1 MKQKILVAFDDSENS
16 MRAVEYIA
24 RTFNKDNRVT
34 LFNVLPDTAA
44 LCDMNS
50 PELTTY
56 FKSQQMTFCALE
68 DKKKKLVEDALAR
81 AKALLVEAGFEED
94 RVFLKAE
101 AKKRGI
107 AQDIIIEAGSGY
119 DLLVMGRRGV
129 SGVKDFFFGSIS
141 QKVLHSIKE
150 VSVLVVN

>member
-1 MKQKILVAFDDSENS
+1 MNQKILMAFDDSENS

-24 RTFNKDNRVT
+24 RTFNLDNRVT

-50 PELTTY
+50 PELTAY

-68 DKKKKLVEDALAR
+68 DQKKKLVEEALGR
-81 AKALLVEAGFEED
+81 AKTILVEAGFEAD
-94 RVFLKAE
+94 RIDLKAVP
-101 AKKRGI
+101 KKKGI
-107 AQDIIIEAGSGY
+107 AQDIILEAGSGY
-119 DLLVMGRRGV
+119 DLLVMGRRGL

-141 QKVLHSIKE
+141 QKVLHSIKD